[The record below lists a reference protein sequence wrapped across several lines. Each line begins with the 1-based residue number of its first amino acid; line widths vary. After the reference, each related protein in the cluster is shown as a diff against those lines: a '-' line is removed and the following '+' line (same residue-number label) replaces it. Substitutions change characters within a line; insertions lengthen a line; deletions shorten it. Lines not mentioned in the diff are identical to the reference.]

1 MDKIKKYNVVRFR
14 DEAEQI
20 RFPVAVLALNHPTYV
35 DRLSRAPRIVAWST
49 LENALGD
56 DNTYRLQQLVP
67 HMDLDP
73 EIRTV
78 RERLDLLRVAPSSR
92 RSRSAPVSSN
102 RYLEVQRVDGTGI
115 PPVALSPHT

>member
-49 LENALGD
+49 LENTLGD
-56 DNTYRLQQLVP
+56 DNTYYMSPGATDFFAEEMGLRFEVIGE
-67 HMDLDP
+67 MAAGDLPPKRILCMGAQSDWRDTGPIDP
-73 EIRTV
+73 
-78 RERLDLLRVAPSSR
+78 LDF
-92 RSRSAPVSSN
+92 
-102 RYLEVQRVDGTGI
+102 
-115 PPVALSPHT
+115 